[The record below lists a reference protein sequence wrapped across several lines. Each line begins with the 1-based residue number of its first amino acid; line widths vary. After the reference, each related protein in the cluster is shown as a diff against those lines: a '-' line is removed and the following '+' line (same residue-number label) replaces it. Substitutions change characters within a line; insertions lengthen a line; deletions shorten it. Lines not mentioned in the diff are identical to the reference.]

1 MKYTKENPPLVCMLS
16 TSTCYQKTRR
26 MEPWGV
32 LWHSTGANNS
42 TLKRYVQPADNDPR
56 REELLQIIGKNKYG
70 NDQNHRTGT
79 TGMNFWIGRLADG
92 TVAAVQTMP
101 CDYRPWGC
109 GGGNNGSCN
118 DHWIQF
124 EICEDGLKDETYAQE
139 AFREACELTAYL
151 CVLYGIDPNG
161 TLSFKGKQVPAILCH
176 KDAHTLGLG
185 SNHADVLHWF
195 PKYGLTMQTVRDR
208 VTELLAG
215 AQWTPEH
222 PQPVKPQPAAPLALG
237 DRILSK
243 ATPRITG
250 PDVADLQNRLNA
262 LGYNTGEADGIFG
275 TGTEAGVTAFQKAA
289 GLSADGKFGPASY
302 KALLSME
309 AAETKPKTLCT
320 VIIPDLNEAA
330 ADLLI
335 QKYPQAKKSYG

>member
-1 MKYTKENPPLVCMLS
+1 MLS

-70 NDQNHRTGT
+70 NDQNHRQGT
-79 TGMNFWIGRLADG
+79 TGMNFWIGKLADG

-124 EICEDGLKDETYAQE
+124 EICEDGLKDEAYAQE

-151 CVLYGIDPNG
+151 CALYGIDPNG
-161 TLSFKGKQVPAILCH
+161 ILSFKGKQVPAILCH
-176 KDAHTLGLG
+176 KDAHSLGLG

-215 AQWTPEH
+215 AEWAPE
-222 PQPVKPQPAAPLALG
+222 PMKPVKPQPAAPLALG
-237 DRILSK
+237 DRLLSK
-243 ATPRITG
+243 VTPRLTG
-250 PDVADLQNRLNA
+250 PDVTDLQNRLNA
-262 LGYNTGEADGIFG
+262 LGYNVGTADGVFG
-275 TGTEAGVTAFQKAA
+275 TGTEAGVMAFQKAA
-289 GLSADGKFGPASY
+289 GLTVDGKFGPASY
-302 KALLSME
+302 NALLFM
-309 AAETKPKTLCT
+309 ETKPRKSLCT
-320 VIIPDLNEAA
+320 VTIPDLDEAT

-335 QKYPQAKKSYG
+335 QQYPQAQKSYG

>member
-1 MKYTKENPPLVCMLS
+1 MKYTDQNPPLVCMLS

-70 NDQNHRTGT
+70 NDQNHRQGT
-79 TGMNFWIGRLADG
+79 TGMNFWIGKLADG

-124 EICEDGLKDETYAQE
+124 EICEDGLKDEAYAQE

-151 CVLYGIDPNG
+151 
-161 TLSFKGKQVPAILCH
+161 
-176 KDAHTLGLG
+176 
-185 SNHADVLHWF
+185 
-195 PKYGLTMQTVRDR
+195 
-208 VTELLAG
+208 
-215 AQWTPEH
+215 
-222 PQPVKPQPAAPLALG
+222 
-237 DRILSK
+237 
-243 ATPRITG
+243 
-250 PDVADLQNRLNA
+250 
-262 LGYNTGEADGIFG
+262 
-275 TGTEAGVTAFQKAA
+275 
-289 GLSADGKFGPASY
+289 
-302 KALLSME
+302 
-309 AAETKPKTLCT
+309 
-320 VIIPDLNEAA
+320 
-330 ADLLI
+330 
-335 QKYPQAKKSYG
+335 

>member
-1 MKYTKENPPLVCMLS
+1 MKYTDQNPPLVCMLS

-70 NDQNHRTGT
+70 NDQNHRQGT

-124 EICEDGLKDETYAQE
+124 EICEDGLKDEAYAQE

-151 CVLYGIDPNG
+151 CALYGIDPNG
-161 TLSFKGKQVPAILCH
+161 MLSFKGKQVPAILCH
-176 KDAHTLGLG
+176 KDAHSLGLG

-215 AQWTPEH
+215 AQWTPQ
-222 PQPVKPQPAAPLALG
+222 PTQPVKPQPAAPLALG
-237 DRILSK
+237 DRLLSK
-243 ATPRITG
+243 ATPRLTG
-250 PDVADLQNRLNA
+250 PDVTDLQNRLNA
-262 LGYNTGEADGIFG
+262 LGYNTGGADGIFG
-275 TGTEAGVTAFQKAA
+275 TGTEAGVMAFQKAA

-302 KALLSME
+302 NALLSME
-309 AAETKPKTLCT
+309 AAKTKPKTLCT
-320 VIIPDLNEAA
+320 VIIPDLDEAA

-335 QKYPQAKKSYG
+335 QKYPQAQKSYG

>member
-1 MKYTKENPPLVCMLS
+1 MLS

-70 NDQNHRTGT
+70 NDQNHRQGT
-79 TGMNFWIGRLADG
+79 TGMNFWIGKLADG

-124 EICEDGLKDETYAQE
+124 EICEDGLKDEAYAQE

-151 CVLYGIDPNG
+151 CALYGIDPNG
-161 TLSFKGKQVPAILCH
+161 MLSFKGKQVPAILCH
-176 KDAHTLGLG
+176 KDAHSLGLG

-215 AQWTPEH
+215 AEWTPQP
-222 PQPVKPQPAAPLALG
+222 PQPVQPQPAAPLALG
-237 DRILSK
+237 DRLLSK
-243 ATPRITG
+243 VTPRLTG
-250 PDVADLQNRLNA
+250 PDVTDLQTRLNA
-262 LGYNTGEADGIFG
+262 LGYNVGTADGVFG
-275 TGTEAGVTAFQKAA
+275 TGTEAGVMAFQKAA
-289 GLSADGKFGPASY
+289 GLTADGKFGPASY
-302 KALLSME
+302 NALLFM
-309 AAETKPKTLCT
+309 ETKPRKSLCT
-320 VIIPDLNEAA
+320 VTIPDLDEATA
-330 ADLLI
+330 NLLI
-335 QKYPQAKKSYG
+335 QQYPQAQKSYG